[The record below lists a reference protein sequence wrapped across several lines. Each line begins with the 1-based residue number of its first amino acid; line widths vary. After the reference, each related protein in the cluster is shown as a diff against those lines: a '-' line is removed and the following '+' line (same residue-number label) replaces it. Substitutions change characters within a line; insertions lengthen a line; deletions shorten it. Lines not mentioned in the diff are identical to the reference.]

1 MESNLDTIVDEPL
14 EGSQCTDHDDTGNK
28 TLPDTLWT
36 QFLQDLKKRF
46 LYGSGCNL
54 KKMHHFCNFILG
66 TPSLILTHHF

>member
-46 LYGSGCNL
+46 C
-54 KKMHHFCNFILG
+54 MVPAVI
-66 TPSLILTHHF
+66 